1 MDVLYAFI
9 KSQELRALIE
19 PTSRRP
25 DAATAIFNL
34 PDYRVTDT
42 EVLAFGQRR
51 IFVEATAE
59 AGCPSCGVI
68 STRVHSRRPQRLR
81 DIPVAGP
88 VEVVWAKRR
97 FFCGEY
103 LCPRRTFAEET
114 AQVPRRA
121 QSTRRL
127 RDALVSAVIG
137 SGRAASEAASSFGV
151 SWWLV
156 QRALDS
162 AALALPD
169 VDALAPRVLGIDEHR
184 YRSVRFFRD
193 PATKAWKRYEP
204 WMTTI
209 VDLDSGQVL
218 GIVDGRDSE
227 GVGDWLFARPLE
239 WRLGVQVVAID
250 PSAAFRKALRMWLP
264 RTAVSVDAFH
274 LVKLGND
281 MLTEVRQ
288 RLTQQVHGRR
298 GRSIDPVWA
307 NRRLLLRAGDTLSD
321 RARNRLSTVFAT
333 DDATGKLQAAW
344 LVKEQLRALLATGSL
359 ADAAAAKDRLQG
371 LVERAAQPETN
382 RLWRTVCRW
391 WKEIEVLIVTGATT
405 AKVEANNTTIKHI
418 KRTGRGFTNA
428 RNYKTRILLRSASR
442 TAA

>member
-1 MDVLYAFI
+1 
-9 KSQELRALIE
+9 
-19 PTSRRP
+19 
-25 DAATAIFNL
+25 
-34 PDYRVTDT
+34 
-42 EVLAFGQRR
+42 
-51 IFVEATAE
+51 
-59 AGCPSCGVI
+59 
-68 STRVHSRRPQRLR
+68 
-81 DIPVAGP
+81 VA
-88 VEVVWAKRR
+88 
-97 FFCGEY
+97 
-103 LCPRRTFAEET
+103 
-114 AQVPRRA
+114 
-121 QSTRRL
+121 
-127 RDALVSAVIG
+127 AVIG
-137 SGRAASEAASSFGV
+137 SGRAAAEAAVSFGV

-162 AALALPD
+162 AAALTLPD
-169 VDALAPRVLGIDEHR
+169 VDAMAPRMLGIDEHR

-209 VDLDSGQVL
+209 VDLDTGQVL

-227 GVGDWLFARPLE
+227 GVGNWLFARPLE

-298 GRSIDPVWA
+298 GRSVDPVWA
-307 NRRLLLRAGDTLSD
+307 NRRLLLRAGDTLSN

-359 ADAAAAKDRLQG
+359 ADAAAAKDQLHS
-371 LVERAAQPETN
+371 LIEKAAQSETN

-405 AKVEANNTTIKHI
+405 AKAALGIAALAV
-418 KRTGRGFTNA
+418 
-428 RNYKTRILLRSASR
+428 SR
-442 TAA
+442 TKRAPTSLPNTAVSPPGGAR